1 MPTSTPVG
9 CSSASKRHS
18 LRLTRTTN
26 VLPEHYSARR
36 PVIQHAGTFA
46 GEERKGPV
54 RETKINHLAVWIL
67 VLAHQ
72 ALGCLWYAR
81 FLFGDIWLVYLG
93 RSVDEVNPWNPVP
106 FVWAII
112 AAIAFNYTLA
122 WLFRRLNI
130 VTAVDGLKVSA
141 VVWFAFL
148 FPAYVTHGVLAGVP
162 YGVLWID
169 MGKELVAYGLS
180 GILLGG
186 WVRYE
191 TGEA

>member
-1 MPTSTPVG
+1 
-9 CSSASKRHS
+9 
-18 LRLTRTTN
+18 
-26 VLPEHYSARR
+26 
-36 PVIQHAGTFA
+36 
-46 GEERKGPV
+46 V

-72 ALGCLWYAR
+72 ALGSLWYAR

-148 FPAYVTHGVLAGVP
+148 FPAHVTHGVLAGVP